1 MILFAEKSFSFSF
14 SIITKMITLK
24 REKSTEDT
32 QGRMNSKKAK
42 ITVQL
47 LSCEGAYTPC
57 SVASLKGEGMSAHL
71 GWAERGLH
79 STTLGIVKHPLYKAT
94 FDHHSH
100 YCEHTHAPPP
110 SLSQ

>member
-47 LSCEGAYTPC
+47 L
-57 SVASLKGEGMSAHL
+57 
-71 GWAERGLH
+71 
-79 STTLGIVKHPLYKAT
+79 
-94 FDHHSH
+94 
-100 YCEHTHAPPP
+100 
-110 SLSQ
+110 